1 MKKTKII
8 ATIEARL
15 GSNRLPNK
23 VLKKIGKKSILEIII
38 ERLKKSKLIDQI
50 VIATTKNIEDDRI
63 CHLAKS
69 KKVSCYRGSEFDVLD
84 RIANA
89 ISNYKGDLIVQLK
102 DRNIVAPF
110 DGVLGYRGIT
120 GDILGSDNS
129 IIITLDDNSI
139 LYSDIK
145 IPETFASFIKKD
157 LPVKIKFSGMKNKVY
172 DGKIYAV
179 SSRINAETRSLLTRV
194 IIQNE
199 NSELIPGSLL
209 EINVNYNE
217 RNSLGIPDTSM
228 MVEGSKYFVYKVSED
243 NIANKIEIEIGI
255 RNNGFI
261 EIVSGL
267 DEGEIIIKDL
277 NTTFKDSVII
287 SLNDTQ
293 LIIDNNKLKFAGYV
307 SLDFIDVNNFY
318 AHYQINRNYRKNI
331 KKINFGFLLNLDD
344 KFVEI
349 DNLKVNG
356 NINQTLEVFLNN
368 FNSNREDIFNRIIL
382 RNSIKN
388 FLKNF

>member
-1 MKKTKII
+1 MKRSTKITSAII
-8 ATIEARL
+8 AFFL
-15 GSNRLPNK
+15 
-23 VLKKIGKKSILEIII
+23 IIT
-38 ERLKKSKLIDQI
+38 I
-50 VIATTKNIEDDRI
+50 VIVGRTMIGNHFAKKFSKRPPPGIIVKEVSYKDFSEKIESYGTAVSKRTESFRIKKDD
-63 CHLAKS
+63 LT
-69 KKVSCYRGSEFDVLD
+69 SELTLKDNVK
-84 RIANA
+84 
-89 ISNYKGDLIVQLK
+89 KGDLIVQLK

-157 LPVKIKFSGMKNKVY
+157 LPVKAKFSGMKNKVY

-267 DEGEIIIKDL
+267 DEGEIIVAEGLKKVRPKGKIKP
-277 NTTFKDSVII
+277 
-287 SLNDTQ
+287 
-293 LIIDNNKLKFAGYV
+293 
-307 SLDFIDVNNFY
+307 
-318 AHYQINRNYRKNI
+318 I
-331 KKINFGFLLNLDD
+331 KK
-344 KFVEI
+344 
-349 DNLKVNG
+349 
-356 NINQTLEVFLNN
+356 
-368 FNSNREDIFNRIIL
+368 
-382 RNSIKN
+382 
-388 FLKNF
+388 